1 MSERISVSKAAK
13 LLNINR
19 TELRARLKAASIETF
34 EGEVDL
40 EQVRCIAP
48 DLKLTD
54 QEILE
59 RVRILR
65 NDTSKAPRDGRA
77 VSARDLEAE
86 VGRLKSA
93 LVIEKEM
100 ATQYRDIVEELGKKL
115 GDMQTAD
122 DEGERRT
129 ALKLCQWLR
138 EKVTSTD

>member
-19 TELRARLKAASIETF
+19 AELRARLKAASIETF
-34 EGEVDL
+34 EGEVEL

-48 DLKLTD
+48 DLKLSD

-65 NDTSKAPRDGRA
+65 NDTSKAPRDSRA
-77 VSARDLEAE
+77 LSARDLEAE
-86 VGRLKSA
+86 IGRLKSA

-100 ATQYRDIVEELGKKL
+100 ATQYRDIVEDLGKKL

-138 EKVTSTD
+138 DKVTSSE